1 MKTYRRLFIAGIVLF
16 LSGHI
21 SVFADQQGGQRP
33 AAYLELGVGGMQ
45 DAMGGAAVGIRN
57 DVACGFWNP
66 AGLTGLRGLQVE
78 DQYTLLALN
87 QQLNYLAFA
96 NNFRDKFFYGFS
108 WIYYSAGNDIEARSG
123 PSLTPDSIFSDTEMS
138 FIGSIA
144 FRFDPRW
151 ALGLNI
157 KVLNQS
163 IGSYSSAVG
172 FGEDIG
178 LQYRVTRDTTLG
190 FVIQDIYSSLTFN
203 SSTSSSSND
212 PQQIIPTTF
221 KVGIAD
227 HEEQWNLKGTGDLD
241 WSQDLGLEPHFGLE
255 WRPLT
260 ALAIRGGIWAENL
273 TAGASGG
280 APLVYFTTG
289 VAILV
294 PVGSDLIEMD
304 YSMMEDRIDAGAF
317 INQIAVTGK
326 FL

>member
-1 MKTYRRLFIAGIVLF
+1 MKTILAVLMGIGLAALANDIAL
-16 LSGHI
+16 
-21 SVFADQQGGQRP
+21 ADQQGGERP
-33 AAYLELGVGGMQ
+33 AAYLEMGVGGMQ
-45 DAMGGAAVGIRN
+45 EAMGGAAVGDRN

-96 NNFRDKFFYGFS
+96 NNFFDKIFYGVS
-108 WIYYSAGNDIEARSG
+108 WIYYSAGNDLEARTG
-123 PSLTPDSIFSDTEMS
+123 PSLAPDNIFSDTEMT

-144 FRFDPRW
+144 FRIDSRW
-151 ALGLNI
+151 AVGLNI

-163 IGSYSSAVG
+163 IGSYTSSVG
-172 FGEDIG
+172 FGEDLG
-178 LQYRVTRDTTLG
+178 LQYRVGRDTTLG
-190 FVIQDIYSSLTFN
+190 FMIQDIYSSLTFN
-203 SSTSSSSND
+203 SSTSSSSGD

-221 KVGIAD
+221 KVGITD
-227 HEEQWNLKGTGDLD
+227 HEGKWNLKGTGDLD
-241 WSQDLGLEPHFGLE
+241 WSQDLGLEPHLGLE

-260 ALAIRGGIWAENL
+260 AIALRGGVWAENL

-294 PVGSDLIEMD
+294 PIGNDLIEVD
-304 YSMMEDRIDAGAF
+304 YSMLEDRIDAGAL

>member
-1 MKTYRRLFIAGIVLF
+1 MKTPLALLAGIVFFIFADGIAL
-16 LSGHI
+16 
-21 SVFADQQGGQRP
+21 ADQQGGQRP

-45 DAMGGAAVGIRN
+45 DAMGGAAVADRN

-96 NNFRDKFFYGFS
+96 NSLRDKFFYGVS
-108 WIYYSAGNDIEARSG
+108 WIYYSAGNDIEARTG
-123 PSLTPDSIFSDTEMS
+123 PSLNPDSIFSDTEMT

-151 ALGLNI
+151 AFGLNV

-172 FGEDIG
+172 FGEDLG
-178 LQYRVTRDTTLG
+178 LQYRMSRDMTLG
-190 FVIQDIYSSLTFN
+190 FVIQDVYSSLTFN

-212 PQQIIPTTF
+212 PQQIIPTTL
-221 KVGIAD
+221 KAGITD
-227 HEEQWNLKGTGDLD
+227 HEEQWNLKGSADLD
-241 WSQDLGLEPHFGLE
+241 WSQDLGLEPHLGLE

-260 ALAIRGGIWAENL
+260 AIALRGGVWAENL

-280 APLVYFTTG
+280 AALVYFTTG
-289 VAILV
+289 VAVLV
-294 PVGSDLIEMD
+294 PVGSDLIEVD
-304 YSMMEDRIDAGAF
+304 YSMMEDRIDAGAL
-317 INQIAVTGK
+317 INQIAATGK

>member
-1 MKTYRRLFIAGIVLF
+1 MKTIFILFMGIVFAALTTRVV
-16 LSGHI
+16 L
-21 SVFADQQGGQRP
+21 ADQEGGERP

-45 DAMGGAAVGIRN
+45 EAMGGAAVGDRN

-96 NNFRDKFFYGFS
+96 NSFRDKFFYGVS
-108 WIYYSAGNDIEARSG
+108 WIYYSAGNDLEARTG
-123 PSLTPDSIFSDTEMS
+123 PSLNPDSIFSDTEMT

-151 ALGLNI
+151 AMGLNI
-157 KVLNQS
+157 KVFNQS
-163 IGSYSSAVG
+163 IGSFSSAVG
-172 FGEDIG
+172 FGEDLG
-178 LQYRVTRDTTLG
+178 LQYRVSRDTTLG

-203 SSTSSSSND
+203 SPTSSSTSD

-241 WSQDLGLEPHFGLE
+241 WSQDLGFEPHLGLE

-260 ALAIRGGIWAENL
+260 AMALRGGVWAENL

-280 APLVYFTTG
+280 VPLVYFTAG

-294 PVGSDLIEMD
+294 PVGTDLIEVD
-304 YSMMEDRIDAGAF
+304 YSMLEDRIDAGAL

>member
-1 MKTYRRLFIAGIVLF
+1 MKNIFALLIVMVFAVLTT
-16 LSGHI
+16 GV
-21 SVFADQQGGQRP
+21 VFADQEGGERP

-45 DAMGGAAVGIRN
+45 EAMGGAAVGDRN

-96 NNFRDKFFYGFS
+96 NSFRDRFFYGVS
-108 WIYYSAGNDIEARSG
+108 WIYYSAGNDIEARTG
-123 PSLTPDSIFSDTEMS
+123 PSLNPDSIFSDTEMT

-151 ALGLNI
+151 AMGLNI
-157 KVLNQS
+157 KVFNQS
-163 IGSYSSAVG
+163 IGSFSSAVG
-172 FGEDIG
+172 FGEDLG
-178 LQYRVTRDTTLG
+178 LQYRVSRDTTLG

-203 SSTSSSSND
+203 SPTSSSTSD

-241 WSQDLGLEPHFGLE
+241 WSQDLGFEPHLGLE

-260 ALAIRGGIWAENL
+260 AMALRGGVWAENI

-280 APLVYFTTG
+280 VPLVYFTAG

-294 PVGSDLIEMD
+294 PVGSDLIEVD
-304 YSMMEDRIDAGAF
+304 YSMMEDRIDAGAL